1 MDKRRLSDLIHEALD
16 TAVEQER
23 LEVAEH
29 LRRALEE
36 SFTNFGGPGAVE
48 RRDVAD
54 EVLETLGRLDALRR
68 RARGG

>member
-1 MDKRRLSDLIHEALD
+1 MDKRRLSDLIHEALQA
-16 TAVEQER
+16 AVEYER

-36 SFTNFGGPGAVE
+36 SFTNFGGPDAVE

-54 EVLETLGRLDALRR
+54 EVLETFDRLDALRR
-68 RARGG
+68 KAHGV